1 MHTLVL
7 ASASPRRKEL
17 LALLQVPF
25 VTEPANIAEQQVAGE
40 SPADYVQRLA
50 AEKAA
55 AVASNHPEFGVLGS
69 DTIVVAGDTVMEK
82 PTDFTHFSS
91 MMQRLSGATHQVLT
105 AVALHTPVGKW
116 QTLVTTQVTFRN
128 LSSTDIAAYWQTGEP
143 HDKAGG
149 YGIQGLAGKFVSHIS
164 GSYFAVVGLPLYE
177 TEQLLQQWQAITDN
191 NQ

>member
-7 ASASPRRKEL
+7 ASASPRRQEL

-25 VTEPANIAEQQVAGE
+25 LTEPANISEQRAAGE

-55 AVASNHPEFGVLGS
+55 AVASNHPQAGVLGS

-82 PTDFTHFSS
+82 PTDFAHFSN
-91 MMQRLSGATHQVLT
+91 MMQRLSGATHEVLT

-149 YGIQGLAGKFVSHIS
+149 YGIQGIAGKFVSHIS

-177 TEQLLQQWQAITDN
+177 TEQLLRQWQAITDN

>member
-7 ASASPRRKEL
+7 ASASPRRQEL

-25 VTEPANIAEQQVAGE
+25 VTEPAKIAEQQAPGE

-55 AVASNHPEFGVLGS
+55 AVASNHPKSGVLGS

-82 PTDFTHFSS
+82 PTDFAHFSS

-105 AVALHTPVGKW
+105 AVALHTPVGQW

-149 YGIQGLAGKFVSHIS
+149 YGIQGVAGKFVSHIS

-177 TEQLLQQWQAITDN
+177 TEQLLQQWQAITDT